1 MHANFTPRCQEILSL
16 SKKLAFKFSHKKVSL
31 EHFLLSFLKMDLF
44 LIPFLK
50 LKLGAD
56 LTGLEILLVDSLN
69 QTKKSKLDSLNDVVY
84 DDSVKSCLD
93 QSYKISNENNHSYIS
108 VEHVLYA
115 MLFDSKSDIIDYFI
129 ICDID
134 VEALKKFLKVI
145 FADQIS
151 EEYTE
156 SSLIGPI
163 ESPANTK
170 NSKPIESY
178 SINLNSLALDGK
190 FDFLHTNEA
199 YQQAIEETLCRKTK
213 SCALLVGDPGV
224 GKTALVE
231 NLAKNIIDLKTNDYL
246 INKKVLALDLS
257 SMVAGTKFRG
267 QFEERLKSFVDSII
281 NENDI
286 ILFIDEIHTIVG
298 AGNAEGSLDA
308 SNILKPYI
316 ARGDITCIGATT
328 YDEYKKHF
336 SKDPALKRRF
346 NLIKIQE
353 PNREESIKILEN
365 LCEEYEIFH
374 RVDYSE
380 ESLIAAVDLSLKY
393 INDRKLPDKAI
404 DLLDQAGAV
413 SKIKNFKKPKI
424 AKQMEKVLLD
434 NNIDESIKA
443 NVYSNYKD
451 TVYKWGEKKDKS
463 LPVITALD
471 MKKIISKNYDIPM
484 EVLNEVSSK
493 KLINLKNKMSRN
505 IIGQPEAVEKICNAL
520 YKSHA
525 GLKDEH
531 RPIGSFLFL
540 GKTGIGKTLTSK
552 MLAKFYF
559 GSSKKLISF
568 DMSDFSESYSVS
580 KLSGSAPGYVG
591 YEKGGLLTE
600 AIKKDPYS
608 VLLFDEIEKAHP
620 VVLQSL
626 LQILEEGRLV
636 DNNGEETSFKNTII
650 ILTSN
655 LGADIIDKKS
665 TVGFSL
671 GSDCN
676 FDKVFEQAKKQ
687 LSPELVNRFDSI
699 ILFNNM
705 DEQSLKK
712 IINLE
717 FNKLKN
723 KLNLKKIK
731 CSLMPK
737 ARLAILEKVLSEN
750 LGGRPV
756 RRIIQNEIE
765 VLVAKFIISD
775 NNVNNLIINFKNN
788 IFTCEHKTP
797 V

>member
-1 MHANFTPRCQEILSL
+1 
-16 SKKLAFKFSHKKVSL
+16 
-31 EHFLLSFLKMDLF
+31 MDLF

-56 LTGLEILLVDSLN
+56 LSDLEILLVDSLN
-69 QTKKSKLDSLNDVVY
+69 QIKKSKLESLNDVVY
-84 DDSVKSCLD
+84 DDAVKSCLD
-93 QSYKISNENNHSYIS
+93 ESYKVSNKHNHSYIS

-115 MLFDSKSDIIDYFI
+115 MLIDSKSDIIDYFI

-134 VEALKKFLKVI
+134 IDSVKDFLKVI
-145 FADQIS
+145 FSDNIS
-151 EEYTE
+151 DEYAENT
-156 SSLIGPI
+156 LIGPI
-163 ESPANTK
+163 ESPSNPK

-190 FDFLHTNEA
+190 FDFLNTNSF
-199 YQQAIEETLCRKTK
+199 YQNKIEETLCRKTK
-213 SCALLVGDPGV
+213 SCVLLVGDPGV

-231 NLAKNIIDLKTNDYL
+231 NLSKNIVDLKTNDYL
-246 INKKVLALDLS
+246 INKKILALDLS
-257 SMVAGTKFRG
+257 AMVAGTKFRG
-267 QFEERLKSFVDSII
+267 QFEERLKSFIDSVIY
-281 NENDI
+281 EKDI

-346 NLIKIQE
+346 NLVKVDE
-353 PNREESIKILEN
+353 PNREECIKILEN

-374 RVDYSE
+374 RVNYSE
-380 ESLIAAVDLSLKY
+380 ESLVSAVDLSIKY
-393 INDRKLPDKAI
+393 IHDRKLPDKAI
-404 DLLDQAGAV
+404 DLLDQAGAA

-434 NNIDESIKA
+434 ANVNESIKA
-443 NVYSNYKD
+443 NVYSNYRD

-463 LPVITALD
+463 LPLITAFD
-471 MKKIISKNYDIPM
+471 IKKIISKNYEIPI

-493 KLINLKNKMSRN
+493 KLINLESKMLRN
-505 IIGQPEAVEKICNAL
+505 IVGQPEAIEKICNAL
-520 YKSHA
+520 YKTHA

-620 VVLQSL
+620 AVLQSL

-671 GSDCN
+671 NDDCN
-676 FDKVFEQAKKQ
+676 YDKVFEQAKRQ
-687 LSPELVNRFDSI
+687 LSPELVNRFDAI
-699 ILFNNM
+699 VLFNKMNK
-705 DEQSLKK
+705 ESLKK

-717 FNKLKN
+717 FSKLKN
-723 KLNLKKIK
+723 KLNAKKIK

-737 ARLAILEKVLSEN
+737 ARLAILERVLSEN

-765 VLVAKFIISD
+765 VLVAKFIINNDDVD
-775 NNVNNLIINFKNN
+775 NLVINFKNN
-788 IFTCEHKTP
+788 IFTCERKTP